1 MLNEEDFIKF
11 HSGVKRGDIVGITG
25 CPGVGFLFPVSLV
38 TVVICGSV
46 GLGGVQISSIRREM
60 LLLVSLHHVLEHH

>member
-25 CPGVGFLFPVSLV
+25 CPGVGFLFPVSLA
-38 TVVICGSV
+38 TDVICGSV
-46 GLGGVQISSIRREM
+46 GLGGKKK
-60 LLLVSLHHVLEHH
+60 VL